1 MCSKYHTTG
10 KVDGSIVGISS
21 DIIKELVTVMPGM
34 SQPSVFHL
42 DSDDTDGDDGT
53 EIDADTEADD
63 DSGGDCNSVVSNEP
77 FVNSDL
83 HLLSDDSN
91 SDLHLLS
98 DHE

>member
-1 MCSKYHTTG
+1 MFQWIRIDFNQ
-10 KVDGSIVGISS
+10 VADVG
-21 DIIKELVTVMPGM
+21 DRIKELVIVMPGM

-42 DSDDTDGDDGT
+42 DSDDTDGDDGI

-77 FVNSDL
+77 SVNSDL